1 LPYPPE
7 WIRAMKFN
15 LAVELSPE
23 FGFSI
28 TPELAVLAKESK
40 EIVMRS
46 MVSVPV
52 AKFDPLLNVNRG
64 FNIISGQY

>member
-1 LPYPPE
+1 
-7 WIRAMKFN
+7 
-15 LAVELSPE
+15 
-23 FGFSI
+23 
-28 TPELAVLAKESK
+28 
-40 EIVMRS
+40 

>member
-1 LPYPPE
+1 
-7 WIRAMKFN
+7 MNTF
-15 LAVELSPE
+15 
-23 FGFSI
+23 F
-28 TPELAVLAKESK
+28 TMLAKESK